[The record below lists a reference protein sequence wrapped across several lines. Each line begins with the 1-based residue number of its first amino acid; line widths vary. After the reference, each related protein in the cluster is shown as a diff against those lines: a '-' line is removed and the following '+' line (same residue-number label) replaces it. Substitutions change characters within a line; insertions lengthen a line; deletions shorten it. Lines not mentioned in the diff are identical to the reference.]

1 MTEYTLQHTLKL
13 SKINVRG
20 ESMLKLENLSARVNR
35 KLLLN
40 SINLEIEAGEIV
52 ALCGVNGAGKSTIV
66 SAIAGIIH
74 PVNGRILLAGKP
86 LGEKTKSEI
95 GFMFQH
101 AEFMDN
107 VKVKEMLCLFQSF
120 YRRPYSFNELVR
132 LSLLQEMLQ
141 KKTHELSGGER
152 KRLSF
157 ALSMVG
163 RPLVL
168 IADEPTAGMDEEMKN
183 HFYQQLKLAVDE
195 GLAVLLIT
203 HSREEREVLAH
214 RIVLLKDGVVQ

>member
-1 MTEYTLQHTLKL
+1 MHY
-13 SKINVRG
+13 
-20 ESMLKLENLSARVNR
+20 
-35 KLLLN
+35 
-40 SINLEIEAGEIV
+40 
-52 ALCGVNGAGKSTIV
+52 CGANGAGKSTIV

-86 LGEKTKSEI
+86 LGKKTKSEI

-120 YRRPYSFNELVR
+120 YRSPYSFNELVR
-132 LSLLQEMLQ
+132 LSLLQEMLL

-214 RIVLLKDGVVQ
+214 RIVLLKDGVVK

>member
-1 MTEYTLQHTLKL
+1 ML
-13 SKINVRG
+13 KIN
-20 ESMLKLENLSARVNR
+20 NLGVEFNR
-35 KLLLN
+35 KSVLRD
-40 SINLEIEAGEIV
+40 INLEIASGEVV
-52 ALCGVNGAGKSTIV
+52 ALCGSNGAGKSTIV
-66 SAIAGIIH
+66 SAIAGSIH
-74 PVNGRILLAGKP
+74 PVRGRILLAGKP
-86 LGEKTKSEI
+86 LEKKTKSEI

-120 YRRPYSFNELVR
+120 YRSSYSFNELVR
-132 LSLLQEMLQ
+132 LGLLQGILL

-157 ALSMVG
+157 ALSMAG
-163 RPLVL
+163 KPLVL
-168 IADEPTAGMDEEMKN
+168 IADEPTAGMDEKMKN

-203 HSREEREVLAH
+203 HSEEEREILAH
-214 RIVLLKDGVVQ
+214 RIVLLKDGIAK

>member
-1 MTEYTLQHTLKL
+1 
-13 SKINVRG
+13 
-20 ESMLKLENLSARVNR
+20 MLELENLSVHVNS
-35 KLLLN
+35 KCLLS
-40 SINLEIEAGEIV
+40 SINLEIAAGEIV
-52 ALCGVNGAGKSTIV
+52 ALCGANGAGKSTIV
-66 SAIAGIIH
+66 SAIAGIINL
-74 PVNGRILLAGKP
+74 VSGRILLAGKP
-86 LGEKTKSEI
+86 LGKKTKSEI

-107 VKVKEMLCLFQSF
+107 VKVEEMLCLFQSF
-120 YRRPYSFNELVR
+120 YRSPYSFNELVR
-132 LSLLQEMLQ
+132 LGLLQEILL

-157 ALSMVG
+157 ALSMAG

-183 HFYQQLKLAVDE
+183 HFHQQLKLSVEE

-203 HSREEREVLAH
+203 HSKEEREVVAH
-214 RIVLLKDGVVQ
+214 RIVLVKDGVAK

>member
-1 MTEYTLQHTLKL
+1 
-13 SKINVRG
+13 
-20 ESMLKLENLSARVNR
+20 MLKLENLSVRVNS
-35 KLLLN
+35 KSLLS
-40 SINLEIEAGEIV
+40 SINLEIRAGEIV
-52 ALCGVNGAGKSTIV
+52 ALWGANGAGKSTIV
-66 SAIAGIIH
+66 SVIAGINR
-74 PVNGRILLAGKP
+74 PVIGRILLAGKP
-86 LGEKTKSEI
+86 LEKKKKSEI

-107 VKVKEMLCLFQSF
+107 VKVKEMLYLFQSF
-120 YRRPYSFNELVR
+120 YRSPYSFNELVQ
-132 LSLLQEMLQ
+132 LGLLQDMLL

-157 ALSMVG
+157 ALSMAG
-163 RPLVL
+163 RPNVL

-183 HFYQQLKLAVDE
+183 HFTQQLKLAVDE

-214 RIVLLKDGVVQ
+214 RIVLLKDGIVQ

>member
-1 MTEYTLQHTLKL
+1 MF
-13 SKINVRG
+13 
-20 ESMLKLENLSARVNR
+20 KLEELSVRINP
-35 KLLLN
+35 KSLLS
-40 SINLEIEAGEIV
+40 SINLEIKAGEVV
-52 ALCGVNGAGKSTIV
+52 ALCGANGAGKSTIV
-66 SAIAGIIH
+66 SAIAGINH
-74 PVNGRILLAGKP
+74 PVKGRFLLAGKP
-86 LGEKTKSEI
+86 LEKKKKSEI

-120 YRRPYSFNELVR
+120 YRSPYSINELVR
-132 LSLLQEMLQ
+132 IGLLQEMLL

-157 ALSMVG
+157 ALSMAG
-163 RPLVL
+163 RPNVL

-183 HFYQQLKLAVDE
+183 HFYHQLKLAVEE

-203 HSREEREVLAH
+203 HSQEDREVLAH
-214 RIVLLKDGVVQ
+214 RIVWLKDGFVQ

>member
-1 MTEYTLQHTLKL
+1 
-13 SKINVRG
+13 
-20 ESMLKLENLSARVNR
+20 MLKLENLSVRVNS
-35 KLLLN
+35 KSLLS
-40 SINLEIEAGEIV
+40 SINLEIRAGEIV
-52 ALCGVNGAGKSTIV
+52 ALWGANGAGKSTIV
-66 SAIAGIIH
+66 SVIAGINR
-74 PVNGRILLAGKP
+74 PVIGRILLAGKP
-86 LGEKTKSEI
+86 LEKKKKSEI

-107 VKVKEMLCLFQSF
+107 VKVKEMLYLFQSF
-120 YRRPYSFNELVR
+120 YRSPYSFNELVQ
-132 LSLLQEMLQ
+132 LGLLQEMLL

-157 ALSMVG
+157 ALSMAG
-163 RPLVL
+163 RPNVL

-183 HFYQQLKLAVDE
+183 HFTQQLKLAVDE

-214 RIVLLKDGVVQ
+214 RIVLLKDGIVQ

>member
-1 MTEYTLQHTLKL
+1 
-13 SKINVRG
+13 
-20 ESMLKLENLSARVNR
+20 MLKLENLSERVNQ
-35 KLLLN
+35 KSLLS
-40 SINLEIEAGEIV
+40 SINLEIAAGEIV
-52 ALCGVNGAGKSTIV
+52 ALCGANGVGKSKIV

-74 PVNGRILLAGKP
+74 PVSGRILLAGKP
-86 LGEKTKSEI
+86 LGKKTKSQI

-120 YRRPYSFNELVR
+120 YINPYSFNELVH
-132 LSLLQEMLQ
+132 LGLLQELLL
-141 KKTHELSGGER
+141 KKTHELSSGEQ

-168 IADEPTAGMDEEMKN
+168 IADEPTAGMDEEMRN
-183 HFYQQLKLAVDE
+183 HFYQQVQIAVDE

-214 RIVLLKDGVVQ
+214 RIVLLKEGVVQ

>member
-1 MTEYTLQHTLKL
+1 MTECTLHHTPKL
-13 SKINVRG
+13 TSINVRG
-20 ESMLKLENLSARVNR
+20 ECMLILENLSVRVNR
-35 KLLLN
+35 KSLL
-40 SINLEIEAGEIV
+40 SSVSLEIAAGEIV
-52 ALCGVNGAGKSTIV
+52 ALCGANGAGKSTIV
-66 SAIAGIIH
+66 STIAGIIH

-86 LGEKTKSEI
+86 LSEKTKSEI

-120 YRRPYSFNELVR
+120 YRSPYSFNELVH
-132 LSLLQEMLQ
+132 LGLLQEMLL

-183 HFYQQLKLAVDE
+183 HFYQQLKLAVNE

>member
-1 MTEYTLQHTLKL
+1 MLGI
-13 SKINVRG
+13 INLCV
-20 ESMLKLENLSARVNR
+20 EFKR
-35 KLLLN
+35 KNVLGD
-40 SINLEIEAGEIV
+40 INLEIASGEVV
-52 ALCGVNGAGKSTIV
+52 ALCGANGAGKSTIV
-66 SAIAGIIH
+66 SVIAGIVH
-74 PVNGRILLAGKP
+74 PLSGRILLAGKP
-86 LGEKTKSEI
+86 LGRKMKSEI

-120 YRRPYSFNELVR
+120 YRSPYSFDELVR
-132 LSLLQEMLQ
+132 LGLLQDMVL

-157 ALSMVG
+157 ALSMAG

-168 IADEPTAGMDEEMKN
+168 IADEPTAGMDEEMKK

-214 RIVLLKDGVVQ
+214 RIVLLKEGVVQ